1 MVQELLSNIVNE
13 NLIKIIKKKEIDVD
27 YWYCWKALNERDFF
41 GDDFIISRPMVWE
54 ILNFE

>member
-1 MVQELLSNIVNE
+1 MVQQLLSNLLMKFNK
-13 NLIKIIKKKEIDVD
+13 NNKKKEIDVD
-27 YWYCWKALNERDFF
+27 CCYCWKALNEWYFF